1 MDEPMDEQGASRKC
15 SYTFKSNIL
24 CYENQA
30 LRSGGFSHEKGGT
43 LGDRPGFSP
52 TRGHWK
58 VWGKPLGVE
67 RYNQTGHFYIAFL
80 HFHISIFF
88 SSHFWLLDSME
99 VFGSLRGCS
108 LGLDRYCK
116 HKFVHFYI

>member
-58 VWGKPLGVE
+58 VWGQASGGGEVQPDWPFLHCIF
-67 RYNQTGHFYIAFL
+67 TFSHFYIF
-80 HFHISIFF
+80 
-88 SSHFWLLDSME
+88 
-99 VFGSLRGCS
+99 
-108 LGLDRYCK
+108 
-116 HKFVHFYI
+116 